1 MLCSSINRN
10 SARIILFT
18 KSPEEKALWMSNLI
32 LLNTRS
38 MLERTLDS
46 MLTDEAKKHPLRLPS
61 PDVYRFAVE
70 DSDSNII
77 FEENKTLGSGV
88 PLIKGLS
95 SLLLLAKLF
104 ICFYLKFDL
113 IIELFFSFEYLF

>member
-1 MLCSSINRN
+1 
-10 SARIILFT
+10 
-18 KSPEEKALWMSNLI
+18 
-32 LLNTRS
+32 

-77 FEENKTLGSGV
+77 FEESKTLGSTV

-95 SLLLLAKLF
+95 PPSNCWPHFSYVF
-104 ICFYLKFDL
+104 IRDL
-113 IIELFFSFEYLF
+113 N

>member
-1 MLCSSINRN
+1 
-10 SARIILFT
+10 
-18 KSPEEKALWMSNLI
+18 MSNLI

>member
-1 MLCSSINRN
+1 MFRN
-10 SARIILFT
+10 NTRIILFA

-77 FEENKTLGSGV
+77 FEENKSNTNV
-88 PLIKGLS
+88 PLIKGLFPFS
-95 SLLLLAKLF
+95 YSMVF
-104 ICFYLKFDL
+104 LKN
-113 IIELFFSFEYLF
+113 